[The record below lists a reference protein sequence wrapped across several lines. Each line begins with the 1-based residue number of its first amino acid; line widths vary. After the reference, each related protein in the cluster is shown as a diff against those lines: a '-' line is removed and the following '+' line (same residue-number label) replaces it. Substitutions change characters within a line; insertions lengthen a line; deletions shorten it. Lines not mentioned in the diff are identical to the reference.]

1 MKTARE
7 LLLARHAEAQPRLDA
22 LREAFVAGLSS
33 ARPAS
38 PKPSLRTTLW
48 EQLVVAC
55 RPAWIGIAAAWALI
69 AVLHATASAPSADRP
84 PAAVARVTSPE
95 VQALL
100 AAQRQLFVE
109 LCAPVDAPRRRTP
122 EPATRPSGS
131 IFRRDRRDRLAA
143 AV

>member
-7 LLLARHAEAQPRLDA
+7 ILFARHADAQPRLDA
-22 LREAFVAGLSS
+22 LREAFVAGLPS
-33 ARPAS
+33 ARTAS

-55 RPAWIGIAAAWALI
+55 RPAWIGIAAAWAVI
-69 AVLHATASAPSADRP
+69 AVLHATSAAPSADRP
-84 PAAVARVTSPE
+84 PATVARVTTPE
-95 VQALL
+95 VEALL
-100 AAQRQLFVE
+100 AAQRQLWVE
-109 LCAPVDAPRRRTP
+109 LCAPADAPRRRTP

-131 IFRRDRRDRLAA
+131 IFRRDRRDRLAS

>member
-7 LLLARHAEAQPRLDA
+7 ILLARHADAQPRLDA

-33 ARPAS
+33 ARIAV

-55 RPAWIGIAAAWALI
+55 RPAWIGIAAAWAVI
-69 AVLHATASAPSADRP
+69 AVLHATSAAPSADRP
-84 PAAVARVTSPE
+84 HAAVAKVASPE
-95 VQALL
+95 VEALL

-131 IFRRDRRDRLAA
+131 IFRPNRRDRLAA